1 MPLETVSRSVN
12 QAISLYRDE
21 PTFNQEISAQ
31 TGFPWRCDIW
41 ERTGS
46 WPLFA
51 TTWGKTRLEAMS
63 KANSILQ
70 ACAVERWTD
79 L

>member
-1 MPLETVSRSVN
+1 MSLETVTRMVN
-12 QAISLYRDE
+12 QAVPLYRDD
-21 PTFNQEISAQ
+21 PVFDQEISAA

-41 ERTGS
+41 EKTGA

-51 TTWGKTRLEAMS
+51 TAWGKTRLEAMS
-63 KANSILQ
+63 KANTILQ
-70 ACAVERWTD
+70 ACSVERWTN

>member
-1 MPLETVSRSVN
+1 MSTTVTRMVN
-12 QAISLYRDE
+12 QAIDLYRDD
-21 PTFNQEISAQ
+21 PVFDNEISAA

-41 ERTGS
+41 QKTGD

-51 TTWGKTRLEAMS
+51 TTWGKTALEARA
-63 KANSILQ
+63 KANSIVQ
-70 ACAVERWTD
+70 ACAVTRWTD